1 MNPSGMFTGERI
13 RLLVGEVAELLDPG
27 RPQAT
32 VIIVGGSLLAWR
44 GLRLATEDVDS
55 SVRIDADVK
64 AAVRIVAERHQ
75 LAVD

>member
-32 VIIVGGSLLAWR
+32 VIIVGGSLLA
-44 GLRLATEDVDS
+44 
-55 SVRIDADVK
+55 
-64 AAVRIVAERHQ
+64 
-75 LAVD
+75 